1 MTKKFDV
8 NKYLAT
14 HTWKKHQINLN
25 DLFERVIKA
34 SPNNGNINYV
44 KSDKIWNVNLSIN
57 ESGDW
62 YLHLV
67 TERKTYKTPQ
77 DVIDDRI

>member
-1 MTKKFDV
+1 MKKFDV

-14 HTWKKHQINLN
+14 HTWRRHQINLD

-34 SPNNGNINYV
+34 NPNNGNIHFV
-44 KSDKIWNVNLSIN
+44 KSDRIWNADIDIT
-57 ESGDW
+57 ESGW
-62 YLHLV
+62 YLRLV
-67 TERKTYKTPQ
+67 TERKRYKTPQ

>member
-8 NKYLAT
+8 NKYIAT
-14 HTWKKHQINLN
+14 HDWKAHQINLN

-34 SPNNGNINYV
+34 SPRNGNIDYV
-44 KSDKIWNVNLSIN
+44 KSDKLWNVSLSIN
-57 ESGDW
+57 SSGDY
-62 YLHLV
+62 YLHIV
-67 TERKTYKTPQ
+67 TERNKYKTPQ